1 MRQLEGK
8 LLGTESAKPRG
19 KAEPQKY
26 DKARQAPAAAL
37 LTETKTYNPDA
48 DVTADAGKEEPPK
61 VWLREQYDGL
71 SRIMMFSRE

>member
-26 DKARQAPAAAL
+26 DQARQGPAAAL
-37 LTETKTYNPDA
+37 LTETKAYNPDA

-61 VWLREQYDGL
+61 VTSPTYLGCLR
-71 SRIMMFSRE
+71 